1 MNQGSITLVPI
12 FATPMAMI
20 TLPDAS
26 HSTGVVAQ
34 LLARHAAANPA
45 QSTAGGLCYQG
56 RDDLL
61 DWPDA
66 PVRQLCSEIL
76 RGVWSTVAAAT
87 TLSHEQLSTLS
98 VQARGAYT
106 IVQPDGCVPAMS
118 HSLTA
123 WCGIYCLQAPAPAA
137 TRGDSGVVRFY
148 ESRLGTSL
156 ADATTSALRVPFL
169 SGNYTWRA
177 VPGQLVVFPGSLT
190 HEIPLIRSVGAL
202 TLITVRV
209 RFVAPGQEGLTRWS

>member
-1 MNQGSITLVPI
+1 
-12 FATPMAMI
+12 MAII

-26 HSTGVVAQ
+26 QSTEVVAQ
-34 LLARHAAANPA
+34 LLARHVAADPA
-45 QSTAGGLCYQG
+45 QSSAAGSCYQS

-61 DWPDA
+61 EWADA

-106 IVQPDGCVPAMS
+106 IVQRDGCVPATS

-123 WCGIYCLQAPAPAA
+123 WCGIYCLQAPDPVAE
-137 TRGDSGVVRFY
+137 RVDSGVVRFY

-169 SGNYTWRA
+169 SGHYTWRA

-190 HEIPLIRSVGAL
+190 YEIPLIRAVGAL
-202 TLITVRV
+202 TLITVRA
-209 RFVAPGQEGLTRWS
+209 RFVAPGQEGLTRW

>member
-1 MNQGSITLVPI
+1 MNQGSIAIVPI

-20 TLPDAS
+20 TLPEAS
-26 HSTGVVAQ
+26 QSSGVVAQ
-34 LLARHAAANPA
+34 LFARHAAANPTPPTAA
-45 QSTAGGLCYQG
+45 QLAYQS

-61 DWPDA
+61 EWPDA
-66 PVRQLCSEIL
+66 PVRQLCGEIL

-106 IVQPDGCVPAMS
+106 IVQPDGCVPATS

-123 WCGIYCLQAPAPAA
+123 WCGIYCLQAPDPVA

-156 ADATTSALRVPFL
+156 ADATTSALRIPFL
-169 SGNYTWRA
+169 SGHYTWRA

-190 HEIPLIRSVGAL
+190 YEIPLIRAVGTL
-202 TLITVRV
+202 TLITVRA
-209 RFVAPGQEGLTRWS
+209 RFVAPGQEGLTRW

>member
-1 MNQGSITLVPI
+1 MNQGSISLVPI

-26 HSTGVVAQ
+26 QTTGVVAQ
-34 LLARHAAANPA
+34 LLEQHAAANPA
-45 QSTAGGLCYQG
+45 QSTAAGLCYQS

-61 DWPDA
+61 DWPDP

-106 IVQPDGCVPAMS
+106 IVRPDGCVPATS

-123 WCGIYCLQAPAPAA
+123 WCGIYCLQAPDPAP
-137 TRGDSGVVRFY
+137 TRSDSGAVRFY

-177 VPGQLVVFPGSLT
+177 IPGQLLVFPGSLT
-190 HEIPLIRSVGAL
+190 YEIPLIRAVGAL
-202 TLITVRV
+202 TLITVRT
-209 RFVAPGQEGLTRWS
+209 RFVAPGQEGLTRW

>member
-1 MNQGSITLVPI
+1 MNQGSIVIVPI

-20 TLPDAS
+20 TFPEAS
-26 HSTGVVAQ
+26 QSSEVVAQ
-34 LLARHAAANPA
+34 LFARHAATNPA
-45 QSTAGGLCYQG
+45 PPTAAGLCYQS

-66 PVRQLCSEIL
+66 PVRQLCGEIL

-106 IVQPDGCVPAMS
+106 IVHPDGCVPATS

-123 WCGIYCLQAPAPAA
+123 WCGIYCLQAPDPVA

-169 SGNYTWRA
+169 SGHYTWRA
-177 VPGQLVVFPGSLT
+177 VPGQLVVFPGSLSY
-190 HEIPLIRSVGAL
+190 EIPLIRAVGAL
-202 TLITVRV
+202 TLITVRA
-209 RFVAPGQEGLTRWS
+209 RFVAPGQEGLTRW

>member
-1 MNQGSITLVPI
+1 MNQGSIAIVPI

-20 TLPDAS
+20 TLPEAS
-26 HSTGVVAQ
+26 QSSAVVAQ

-45 QSTAGGLCYQG
+45 PPTASGLCYQS

-61 DWPDA
+61 DWPQA
-66 PVRQLCSEIL
+66 PVRQLCGEIL

-106 IVQPDGCVPAMS
+106 IVQPDGCVPATS

-123 WCGIYCLQAPAPAA
+123 WCGIYCLQAPDPVA

-156 ADATTSALRVPFL
+156 ADATTSALRAPFL
-169 SGNYTWRA
+169 SGHYTWRA
-177 VPGQLVVFPGSLT
+177 VPGQLIVFPGSLT
-190 HEIPLIRSVGAL
+190 YEIPLIRAVGAL
-202 TLITVRV
+202 TLITVRA
-209 RFVAPGQEGLTRWS
+209 RFVAPGQEGLTRW